1 MADCG
6 ARQREK
12 IQGGRGEGGGP
23 GANLMF
29 RHTGHWLLVNESFIP
44 LRLSSPAD
52 TLWLRPS
59 FAAYCL
65 PDNMRSIKSSARTSQ
80 VPQECHRSLK
90 KNKKQKTEESVGA
103 LWETGCWRC
112 LKIGIIYRLLR
123 AQCAANADGL
133 KLPFCLEPTSVTQIF
148 SPQLKHF
155 FFVELQEVA

>member
-12 IQGGRGEGGGP
+12 RQGGRGEGGGP

-90 KNKKQKTEESVGA
+90 KTKKK
-103 LWETGCWRC
+103 
-112 LKIGIIYRLLR
+112 KLR
-123 AQCAANADGL
+123 SL
-133 KLPFCLEPTSVTQIF
+133 LEPCEKQ
-148 SPQLKHF
+148 
-155 FFVELQEVA
+155 VADAV

>member
-80 VPQECHRSLK
+80 VPQ
-90 KNKKQKTEESVGA
+90 
-103 LWETGCWRC
+103 
-112 LKIGIIYRLLR
+112 
-123 AQCAANADGL
+123 
-133 KLPFCLEPTSVTQIF
+133 
-148 SPQLKHF
+148 
-155 FFVELQEVA
+155 